1 MGNSLTVECLGP
13 RAFNAEGPGS
23 IPGQGTKIP
32 QAMQWSKKT
41 NENKKERKNK
51 QKKPGGGSALQ
62 SESQS
67 PVKSLKCSLWLL
79 LPSYWSEHI
88 SFSPSLILFQP
99 HWPSLWYAKMSGAY
113 TYFFY
118 SWNALHICICIE
130 NLFIPFKCL
139 LKSHS
144 LRVLS
149 LPTSSDLSYPDLHLS
164 LFILY
169 FHTIHHFLT

>member
-79 LPSYWSEHI
+79 LPSYWSEHV

-99 HWPSLWYAKMSGAY
+99 HWPSLWSAKMSGAY

-130 NLFIPFKCL
+130 TSLSPSSVCSKVILWEFCPSPLVLISLTLTYIFPYSFSISILFII
-139 LKSHS
+139 S
-144 LRVLS
+144 
-149 LPTSSDLSYPDLHLS
+149 
-164 LFILY
+164 
-169 FHTIHHFLT
+169 